1 MLAAGFSTADRVI
14 IDVGQFNASSDDS
27 YIDQLPIPSLRRTG
41 DFRTA
46 GALIA
51 PKPLLLLNTGQ
62 QFPTQWVADLYSA
75 AGKPDQFIS
84 LPELADS
91 IQLETQIINWLKE
104 L

>member
-1 MLAAGFSTADRVI
+1 MLVAGFSVADRVI
-14 IDVGQFNASSDDS
+14 IDVEHFDASSDDAF
-27 YIDQLPIPSLRRTG
+27 IDELPIPSLRRTG

-62 QFPTQWVADLYSA
+62 QFPTQWVADLYSV
-75 AGKPDQFIS
+75 AGKPDQFTS